1 MTTATLERINQLSAE
16 RQHLYSEA
24 GIGHQGGSERIGSLT
39 RELDTLW
46 ELRRRERVGQVEGI
60 DRLVERSY
68 AQVYGQDFAEVV
80 SPPSVAD
87 GEDKDVSL
95 AA

>member
-24 GIGHQGGSERIGSLT
+24 GARTTGRGQRIGDLT
-39 RELDTLW
+39 AELDTLW
-46 ELRRRERVGQVEGI
+46 EARRRERVGQAEGI
-60 DRLVERSY
+60 DLLVERAY
-68 AQVYGQDFAEVV
+68 AQLYGEDFAEVV
-80 SPPSVAD
+80 APPTVAD
-87 GEDKDVSL
+87 REDKDVTL

>member
-24 GIGHQGGSERIGSLT
+24 GASQTGRGQRIEGLT
-39 RELDTLW
+39 RELDGLW
-46 ELRRRERVGQVEGI
+46 EARRRERVGQAEGI
-60 DRLVERSY
+60 DLLVERAY
-68 AQVYGQDFAEVV
+68 AQLYGEDFAEVV
-80 SPPSVAD
+80 SPTRVAD
-87 GEDKDVSL
+87 GEDKDVTL